1 MDTQV
6 LLNRLLCDYNEYYH
20 DKQPELTSRERTKSF
35 IYKYFL
41 DEKKR
46 EAAKFT
52 ERKTDFF
59 KGLAALVKGTKIDTA
74 SDILRISEKGV
85 KIRDNYLLLAISR
98 KAFEYGWISE
108 NELKAVVMKTRKLK
122 KVPPVLFQRDSAE
135 YNAEWERA
143 LRILLQ
149 KTICDFFNSKGLIVN
164 GAKNSAAEFSTKKRS
179 RDDRKERDL
188 VHLYHRYINF
198 CEQKKQPK
206 SARQRYS
213 QKPPAAAEEYKERA
227 KRLLR
232 AITDDRDNAKRYRSD
247 IVPVYFDARTGA
259 GIYLIGVDCFEPEVL
274 EKSDFVRDSVC
285 VPCIVSFYSG
295 MLDNL
300 YRFVHLRRLE
310 NGSKPI
316 KAEFEMDVEMF
327 ATLDKAFEAFARKL
341 KRNEFDESF
350 SLCNMSPCP
359 LPNDD
364 DFRRFF
370 G

>member
-6 LLNRLLCDYNEYYH
+6 LLNRLLCDYNQYYH

-41 DEKKR
+41 NEKNR

-52 ERKTDFF
+52 ERSIDFF
-59 KGLAALVKGTKIDTA
+59 KGLATLVKGVKIAKA
-74 SDILRISEKGV
+74 SDLLKISEKGV

-98 KAFEYGWISE
+98 RAFEYGWISE
-108 NELKAVVMKTRKLK
+108 NELKAVIMKTRKVK
-122 KVPPVLFQRDSAE
+122 KIPSALFQRDSAE

-149 KTICDFFNSKGLIVN
+149 KTICDFFNSKGFIVN
-164 GAKNSAAEFSTKKRS
+164 GAKNSAAEFSTKKRD

-188 VHLYHRYINF
+188 VHLYYRYINF

-206 SARQRYS
+206 SARQRYA
-213 QKPPAAAEEYKERA
+213 QKPPAAMDEYKERA

-232 AITDDRDNAKRYRSD
+232 AITDDRNNAKRYGSV

-259 GIYLIGVDCFEPEVL
+259 GIYIIGIDCFEPEVL
-274 EKSDFVRDSVC
+274 EKSDFTRENVC

-295 MLDNL
+295 ILDNL
-300 YRFVHLRRLE
+300 DRFVRLNLLE

-316 KAEFEMDVEMF
+316 KAGFEMDVEIF
-327 ATLDKAFEAFARKL
+327 ATLDKAFEAFARQL
-341 KRNEFDESF
+341 KKNEFDENFSF
-350 SLCNMSPCP
+350 CNMSPCP